1 MSIDLQPE
9 ILKSGA
15 DSSQTLKLLLRRE
28 IQWCH
33 NAWPI
38 VRPAAKQIIE
48 VLKRL
53 VAKIEQDDTYNKLK
67 ISVWNTPWMPVDE
80 DAQADRATKLIYASV
95 LSQESAREELNMQY
109 TKEAE
114 QINREQEEKIYRE
127 TYIKLKAEA
136 QARKDFGE
144 LNTAND
150 IVVTEENAKTDNP
163 DANAKVDN
171 NAPVRPLA

>member
-1 MSIDLQPE
+1 
-9 ILKSGA
+9 
-15 DSSQTLKLLLRRE
+15 
-28 IQWCH
+28 
-33 NAWPI
+33 
-38 VRPAAKQIIE
+38 
-48 VLKRL
+48 
-53 VAKIEQDDTYNKLK
+53 
-67 ISVWNTPWMPVDE
+67 
-80 DAQADRATKLIYASV
+80 
-95 LSQESAREELNMQY
+95 MQY

-150 IVVTEENAKTDNP
+150 IVVTEENTKTNNP
-163 DANAKVDN
+163 DDNAKVDN